1 MGPTVAAF
9 LRTGRPLYSVGSMS
23 LDLIGM
29 VASGSAVNAWLAGQ
43 PGLAPVVVQVART
56 EVKADASGYQGF
68 LASARRA
75 LTMRH
80 PALLTVQTWEWMK
93 DKQLALFTGPV
104 SGRTAAGALKR
115 MGTIPADVVITWG
128 VTVCE
133 ALAHLHEQ
141 KLVHGC
147 LSPRHLFL
155 SGSEDQPDV
164 QLLDTELLH
173 FRGPRSIEVK
183 TRLVEPEYLSPERA
197 LGKRGDR
204 ASDIYG
210 VGILLFE
217 LLTGAPPFRGAT
229 EQDTKLAHIR
239 WHLPNLPG
247 PLLKF
252 RDVLYGCLA
261 KHTVNRFSSALEV
274 RQALLAI

>member
-1 MGPTVAAF
+1 
-9 LRTGRPLYSVGSMS
+9 MS

-29 VASGSAVNAWLAGQ
+29 VASGSAVNAWLAAQ
-43 PGLAPVVVQVART
+43 PGLAPVVVQVSRT
-56 EVKADASGYQGF
+56 EVKADARGYQGF
-68 LASARRA
+68 LAMVRRA
-75 LTMRH
+75 LLLRH
-80 PALLTVQTWEWMK
+80 PALLTAERWEWMQ

-115 MGTIPADVVITWG
+115 MGKIPPEVVISWG

-141 KLVHGC
+141 QLVHGC

-155 SGSEDQPDV
+155 CGDEEQPGV

-173 FRGPRSIEVK
+173 FRGPPSVDVK

-197 LGKRGDR
+197 MGKRGDR
-204 ASDIYG
+204 SSDIYG
-210 VGILLFE
+210 VGVLLHE
-217 LLTGAPPFRGAT
+217 LLTGVPPFRGAT
-229 EQDTKLAHIR
+229 DQETKLAHLR
-239 WHLPNLPG
+239 QHLPNLSG
-247 PLLKF
+247 AAMKF

-261 KHTVNRFSSALEV
+261 KHTVNRFSNALEV